1 MTSKLITTWSAYDNA
16 VQELLDLSPGR
27 LSIFDQDLSPL
38 RLEVA
43 GRLVALRTLLSAA
56 DYRKQLTIVV
66 QQADFVRRY
75 SPQLMNLLAI
85 HSPTLKIIH
94 SPPHLLNLQDSLLI
108 ADDRHA
114 LIRFQQDQARAR
126 LIIDDPLECAP
137 HMQRFAEIL
146 GEGGDPL
153 SPTTLGL

>member
-1 MTSKLITTWSAYDNA
+1 MTSKLITTWSEYDNA
-16 VQELLDLSPGR
+16 VQELLDLSSGR

-38 RLEVA
+38 KLERAERLA
-43 GRLVALRTLLSAA
+43 ALRALLTAP
-56 DYRKQLTIVV
+56 DYRKQLTIIV
-66 QQADFVRRY
+66 QQADFARRY
-75 SPQLMNLLAI
+75 SPQLMNLLAVY
-85 HSPTLKIIH
+85 SPTLQIIH
-94 SPPHLLNLQDSLLI
+94 SPPHLVTLQDSLLI